1 MATDLKKDLQAVNRE
16 LKALSKK
23 VDKLMT
29 TGKTVK
35 PKAVKKTVAK
45 KTVAKKAMKKA
56 PAKKIVKSSV
66 KKPAAKKV
74 VKVTAI
80 DTVLS
85 IINRSKKGVDVAG
98 LKKKTGYKDRKIY
111 DIVKAL
117 KIKGKIKTAGIG
129 IYVKA

>member
-23 VDKLMT
+23 VEKLL
-29 TGKTVK
+29 KTAGTEK
-35 PKAVKKTVAK
+35 PKVVKKTVAK
-45 KTVAKKAMKKA
+45 KTVAKKALKKTL
-56 PAKKIVKSSV
+56 AKKTI
-66 KKPAAKKV
+66 KPAAKKPATKKAA
-74 VKVTAI
+74 KVTAI